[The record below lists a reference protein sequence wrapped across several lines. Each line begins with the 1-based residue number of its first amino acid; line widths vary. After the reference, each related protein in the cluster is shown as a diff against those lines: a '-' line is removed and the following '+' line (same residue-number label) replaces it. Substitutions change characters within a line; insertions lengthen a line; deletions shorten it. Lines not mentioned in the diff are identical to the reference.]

1 MPPTDSHRALRR
13 AGIVIAVIAVVIVV
27 SGIGMRVSDH
37 RELSEWTEE
46 QAIPTV
52 AVAVPTNTDAAA
64 RLELPGRLEAFAR
77 ATLNA
82 RVSGYL
88 KTWKVDIGAPVKA
101 GQLIAEIEAPDV
113 EQQLLQAQA
122 DLASAEANAALA
134 ASTSKRWQSML
145 GRDSVSRQEVDE
157 KAGDLA
163 AKEALVKAERA
174 NVERLRTM
182 KGFTRIV
189 APFDGVVTARNTD
202 IGELIAA
209 GGGSGR
215 ELFVVSDTRRLR
227 VYVNVPQVY
236 ANRLNTDAKAT
247 IVVPDQPGKK
257 YSATMEASARSVS
270 VATGTTLI
278 QLSVDNKSGELLPGG
293 YASVS
298 FELASGAQAL
308 RVPASA
314 LIFDQSGLRVA
325 TVGSDNRVIMKPITI
340 ARDHGSFIE
349 VAGGLEATDRVIAT
363 PPDGLVAGSAVRVIE
378 PAVKEADASLPAA
391 KKSDNAG

>member
-13 AGIVIAVIAVVIVV
+13 AGIVIAVIAIVIVV

-52 AVAVPTNTDAAA
+52 AVVTPTNGDAAA
-64 RLELPGRLEAFAR
+64 RIELPGRLEALSR
-77 ATLNA
+77 APLHA

-101 GQLIAEIEAPDV
+101 GQLLAEIEAPDI
-113 EQQLLQAQA
+113 EQQLLQAEA

-134 ASTSKRWQSML
+134 ASTAKRWQSML
-145 GRDSVSRQEVDE
+145 GRDSVSRQEVEE
-157 KAGDLA
+157 KVGDLA
-163 AKEALVKAERA
+163 AKQALVKAERA

-202 IGELIAA
+202 IGELITA
-209 GGGSGR
+209 GGGAGR
-215 ELFVVSDTRRLR
+215 ELFVVSNTGRLR

-236 ANRLNTDAKAT
+236 ASQLNTDAKAT
-247 IVVPDQPGKK
+247 ITVPDQPGKK
-257 YSATMEASARSVS
+257 YSAAVEASARAVN
-270 VATGTTLI
+270 VATGTTLM
-278 QLSVDNKSGELLPGG
+278 QLIVDNKSGELLPGG

-298 FELASGAQAL
+298 FELEGEAHAL

-325 TVGSDNRVIMKPITI
+325 TVGSDNRVIMKPVTI
-340 ARDHGSFIE
+340 ARDHGAFIE
-349 VAGGLEATDRVIAT
+349 VATGLDASDRVIAT
-363 PPDGLVAGSAVRVIE
+363 PPDGLIAGSAVRVLE
-378 PAVKEADASLPAA
+378 PTVQEAGNAA
-391 KKSDNAG
+391 G